1 MFPNYKMMQD
11 SFYTLAIKLDV
22 PSFIEFKDK
31 NKSQQTIE
39 NYFLECDNKGAVLF
53 CVARGKFSEGYDFK
67 DQYCRGVI
75 MVGIPNLNIKSPKI

>member
-31 NKSQQTIE
+31 NKSQ
-39 NYFLECDNKGAVLF
+39 
-53 CVARGKFSEGYDFK
+53 
-67 DQYCRGVI
+67 
-75 MVGIPNLNIKSPKI
+75 